1 MAKLWGTS
9 ATTGLEHKP
18 NWLVDSLNPL
28 RDQQKENTYATKDG
42 WVYKRKDGT
51 EEVLVAIR
59 GLNTRLAAATVT
71 SIVFGSGAYTAGTTK
86 TVRVQFNEK
95 VTVTGNPTLVV
106 TGSVA
111 GSVTAT
117 YSSTNAAGDTLVF
130 SFTVPAAGNTLSI
143 GAQSVLLAGGT
154 ITETGIDPT
163 VNASLTVSS
172 TVAAAAGTKTTV

>member
-9 ATTGLEHKP
+9 AETGLEHKP
-18 NWLVDSLNPL
+18 VWLVDSLNPL

-71 SIVFGSGAYTAGTTK
+71 SIVFGNGTYTAGTTK

-95 VTVTGNPTLVV
+95 VTVTGSPTLVV
-106 TGSVA
+106 NASVA
-111 GSVTAT
+111 GNITAT
-117 YSSTNAAGDTLVF
+117 YSSTNTVGDTLVF
-130 SFTVPAAGNTLSI
+130 SFTVPAAGNTLRVN
-143 GAQSVLLAGGT
+143 AQSISLAGGT
-154 ITETGIDPT
+154 IVETGVTPT
-163 VNASLTVSS
+163 VNASLVVSS
-172 TVAAAAGTKTTV
+172 AVASATATKTTV